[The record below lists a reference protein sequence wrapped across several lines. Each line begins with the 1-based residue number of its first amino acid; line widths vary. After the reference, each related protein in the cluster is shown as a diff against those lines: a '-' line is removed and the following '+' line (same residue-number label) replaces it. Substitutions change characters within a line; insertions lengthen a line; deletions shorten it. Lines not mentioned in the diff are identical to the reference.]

1 MTEYWKNIAFRLHE
15 ESALHYPQNRVARI
29 LSSYLDGTLN
39 EYEKDQL
46 SLLFEGFLIKCS
58 GVYLD
63 ERGAELGLQRVSG
76 KFAKGVVTF
85 KLLSSAKNDVII
97 KKGTNIRTKDT
108 GWIYILQEDV
118 IIPKS
123 KQEASGIVR
132 SQKSGS
138 FYNTS
143 SNTLTEWDNS
153 NYANAT
159 VTNPNS
165 IMNGEDI
172 ESDKSFRQRIL
183 NSIST
188 YLSVN
193 FIKDQG
199 VLLYSKNNLNE
210 NIRMNM
216 TSNNPYMNN
225 IYAAIPKDDVVKKF
239 LETEIVYEKH
249 LQIYKKGWE

>member
-159 VTNPNS
+159 VTNPHS
-165 IMNGEDI
+165 I
-172 ESDKSFRQRIL
+172 FIL
-183 NSIST
+183 S
-188 YLSVN
+188 
-193 FIKDQG
+193 
-199 VLLYSKNNLNE
+199 
-210 NIRMNM
+210 R
-216 TSNNPYMNN
+216 
-225 IYAAIPKDDVVKKF
+225 
-239 LETEIVYEKH
+239 
-249 LQIYKKGWE
+249 